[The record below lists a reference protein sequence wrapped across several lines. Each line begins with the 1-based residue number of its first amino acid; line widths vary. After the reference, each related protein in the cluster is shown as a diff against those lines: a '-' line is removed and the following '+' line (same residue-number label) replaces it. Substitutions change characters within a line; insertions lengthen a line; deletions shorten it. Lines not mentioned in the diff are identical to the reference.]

1 MIVDFGSRPRQAH
14 NRATTAR
21 PCTSRLQTHI
31 HQVPQSV
38 FLRAPFVSP
47 GSLQRL
53 PAAAAA
59 TRLIQQRHPACVSSF
74 VDSDRLSSSTR
85 PAFSACRQTPLPQL
99 WVLVV
104 STSVSRAH
112 VFPFPARVGTSTS
125 DRSTA
130 LIRLH
135 TKTRASAVV
144 LSKLGL
150 LPSSPPPL
158 PLVIPLLLLP
168 PPVSSSIRSSA
179 GSFSRSNEFTKQRST
194 APVVPHGNSLRPPS
208 VEAVP
213 DSTHGSTRPRARR
226 APRW

>member
-1 MIVDFGSRPRQAH
+1 MLIVDFGSRPRQAH

-47 GSLQRL
+47 GSLPRL

-112 VFPFPARVGTSTS
+112 VFPLPCPRWHLDLGPLHRPHPTPHQNTGIGRGALKTRPPPQLSSTIAVGDISFASAPARLLKHSFFS
-125 DRSTA
+125 R
-130 LIRLH
+130 LIFPQQRVH
-135 TKTRASAVV
+135 QATVYRARGS
-144 LSKLGL
+144 
-150 LPSSPPPL
+150 PRQQPPP
-158 PLVIPLLLLP
+158 
-168 PPVSSSIRSSA
+168 
-179 GSFSRSNEFTKQRST
+179 
-194 APVVPHGNSLRPPS
+194 
-208 VEAVP
+208 AVC
-213 DSTHGSTRPRARR
+213 
-226 APRW
+226 